1 MTRYVSIRGAG
12 ADGPGNGRRAVM
24 GWKNLGEEP
33 VVQTPWF
40 RLNLAEVELP
50 GGRRLDHYLLRLPPV
65 VLAAVLDSRDRVLL
79 LWRHRFIPDSWG
91 WELPSGIADPAED
104 LAAAAARE
112 ALKESGWEPARLRL
126 LMRLE
131 PSGGLTDSVHH
142 VYWTEQATH
151 RGEPPAAFEAERID
165 WLPLSQVPALIA
177 DGQIRAASTVAAL
190 LYLHGGRPG
199 S

>member
-1 MTRYVSIRGAG
+1 
-12 ADGPGNGRRAVM
+12 M
-24 GWKNLGEEP
+24 GWKNLGERP

-40 RLNLAEVELP
+40 QLNLAEVELP

-65 VLAAVLDSRDRVLL
+65 VLTAVLDSRDRVLL

-91 WELPSGIADPAED
+91 WEVPSGIADPAED

-112 ALKESGWEPARLRL
+112 ALKESGWEPSRPRP

-142 VYWTEQATH
+142 VYWTEQATY
-151 RGEPPAAFEAERID
+151 RGEPAAAFEAERID
-165 WLPLSQVPALIA
+165 WLPLRQAPALIA

-190 LYLHGGRPG
+190 LYLNSRRPG

>member
-1 MTRYVSIRGAG
+1 M
-12 ADGPGNGRRAVM
+12 D
-24 GWKNLGEEP
+24 WKNLGEKP
-33 VVQTPWF
+33 VVHTPWF

-65 VLAAVLDSRDRVLL
+65 VLTAVIDARDRVLL
-79 LWRHRFIPDSWG
+79 LWRHRFIPDTWG

-112 ALKESGWEPARLRL
+112 ALKESGWEPSRLRL
-126 LMRLE
+126 LLRLE

-142 VYWTEQATH
+142 VYWTERAAY
-151 RGEPPAAFEAERID
+151 RGEPEAAFEAERIE
-165 WLPLSQVPALIA
+165 WLPLDRVPALIA

-190 LYLHGGRPG
+190 LYLSHQRRLA
-199 S
+199 

>member
-1 MTRYVSIRGAG
+1 
-12 ADGPGNGRRAVM
+12 M
-24 GWKNLGEEP
+24 GWKNLGEKP

-40 RLNLAEVELP
+40 GLNLAEVELP

-104 LAAAAARE
+104 LAAAASRE
-112 ALKESGWEPARLRL
+112 VLKESGWEPSQLRL

-142 VYWTEQATH
+142 VYWTEQAAY
-151 RGEPPAAFEAERID
+151 RGEPAAAFESERID
-165 WLPLSQVPALIA
+165 WLPLDEVPELIA
-177 DGQIRAASTVAAL
+177 AGQIRAASTVAAL
-190 LYLHGGRPG
+190 LYLRGQRARAVSGAPTEA
-199 S
+199 

>member
-1 MTRYVSIRGAG
+1 M
-12 ADGPGNGRRAVM
+12 D
-24 GWKNLGEEP
+24 WKNLGEKP
-33 VVQTPWF
+33 VVHTPWF

-65 VLAAVLDSRDRVLL
+65 VLAAVIDARDRVLL
-79 LWRHRFIPDSWG
+79 LWRHRFIPDTWG
-91 WELPSGIADPAED
+91 WELPSGLADPAED

-112 ALKESGWEPARLRL
+112 ALKESGWEPSGLRL

-142 VYWTEQATH
+142 VYWTQQVTYH
-151 RGEPPAAFEAERID
+151 GEPEAAFESERIE
-165 WLPLSQVPALIA
+165 WLPLGQVPALIA

-190 LYLHGGRPG
+190 LYLLHQRPG
-199 S
+199 R

>member
-1 MTRYVSIRGAG
+1 
-12 ADGPGNGRRAVM
+12 M
-24 GWKNLGEEP
+24 GWKNLGEKP

-65 VLAAVLDSRDRVLL
+65 VLAAVLDSRNRVLL
-79 LWRHRFIPDSWG
+79 LWRHRFIPGSWG

-104 LAAAAARE
+104 LASAAARE
-112 ALKESGWEPARLRL
+112 ALKESGWEPSRLRL

-131 PSGGLTDSVHH
+131 PSGGLADSVHH

-151 RGEPPAAFEAERID
+151 RGEPAAAFEAERID
-165 WLPLSQVPALIA
+165 WLPLRQVPELIA
-177 DGQIRAASTVAAL
+177 DGRIRAASTAAAL
-190 LYLHGGRPG
+190 LYVHHRRLVTGG
-199 S
+199 

>member
-1 MTRYVSIRGAG
+1 
-12 ADGPGNGRRAVM
+12 
-24 GWKNLGEEP
+24 
-33 VVQTPWF
+33 
-40 RLNLAEVELP
+40 
-50 GGRRLDHYLLRLPPV
+50 
-65 VLAAVLDSRDRVLL
+65 
-79 LWRHRFIPDSWG
+79 
-91 WELPSGIADPAED
+91 
-104 LAAAAARE
+104 
-112 ALKESGWEPARLRL
+112 
-126 LMRLE
+126 MRLE

>member
-1 MTRYVSIRGAG
+1 VT
-12 ADGPGNGRRAVM
+12 
-24 GWKNLGEEP
+24 GWKNLGEKP

-40 RLNLAEVELP
+40 GLNLAEVELP

-112 ALKESGWEPARLRL
+112 ALKESGWEPSRLRL

-151 RGEPPAAFEAERID
+151 RGEPDAAFEAERID
-165 WLPLSQVPALIA
+165 WLPLRQVPELIA
-177 DGQIRAASTVAAL
+177 DGQIRAASTAAAL
-190 LYLHGGRPG
+190 LYMHHRRPG
-199 S
+199 P